1 MIVFS
6 GSEGYYYT
14 VAIALLLIG
23 LRGIFERIKNSK
35 RRKAIINTKEN
46 KDLKI
51 PIGYYMAISNIFLII
66 LYNFLR

>member
-51 PIGYYMAISNIFLII
+51 PIGYYMAISNSL
-66 LYNFLR
+66 